1 MKLGGVSLETFQREE
16 FDFRGISFAGMK
28 LGDFCMK
35 NMTLKNIA
43 KACGG
48 KLFGGREDMEIAGA
62 VTDSRQ
68 VEKDFLFFAIQGERV
83 DGHQFIPQVME
94 KGAACAV
101 CEKLPETAETG
112 KAAGSYILVE
122 DVKKALQDIA
132 AFYRSGLDIPVV
144 GITGSV
150 GKTSTKEFIAAVLE
164 QKYKVLKTQ
173 GNFNNEIGVPLTLL
187 RIREEHEVAVVEM
200 GINHFGEMH
209 RLSRMAAPDIVVM
222 TNIGDCHLEAL
233 GSREGILK
241 AKSEIFDYM
250 KEDGK
255 VILNGDD
262 DLLSTIEEVRGH
274 MPVTFGKNKNNT
286 CYAIDIHSRGLFG
299 SSAGI
304 CLRSGSFQAEIPLP
318 GEHMVYNALAAA
330 AVGEALGLSVDEI
343 AAGIS
348 AVKPTA
354 GRSNLMKCGDKV
366 IIDDCYN
373 ANPVSMCAALDL
385 LAQADTRKTAILG
398 DMFELGENAEKLH
411 ADVGRY
417 ASGLALDVIVF
428 VGEMSAAAAGE
439 AKAANTGKSEIYY
452 YPTKEALLQ
461 ELRHIVKA
469 GDTVLVK
476 ASHGMGFAEI
486 VEELKRA

>member
-1 MKLGGVSLETFQREE
+1 
-16 FDFRGISFAGMK
+16 
-28 LGDFCMK
+28 MK

-43 KACGG
+43 EACGG
-48 KLFGGREDMEIAGA
+48 RLLGGRADLEIAGA
-62 VTDSRQ
+62 VMDSRQ
-68 VEKDFLFFAIQGERV
+68 IEKDFLFFAIQGERV
-83 DGHQFIPQVME
+83 DGHRFIPQVME

-101 CEKLPETAETG
+101 CEKLPETEETG
-112 KAAGSYILVE
+112 RYKGSYILVE

-132 AFYRSGLDIPVV
+132 AFYRRGLDIPVV

-164 QKYKVLKTQ
+164 RKYKVLKTQ
-173 GNFNNEIGVPLTLL
+173 GNYNNEIGVPLTLL
-187 RIREEHEVAVVEM
+187 RIREEHEAAVVEM

-241 AKSEIFDYM
+241 AKSEIFDFM
-250 KEDGK
+250 KENGT
-255 VILNGDD
+255 VIINGDD
-262 DLLSTIEEVRGH
+262 DMLSTIKEVRGH
-274 MPVTFGKNKNNT
+274 KPGTFGKNKNNL
-286 CYAIDIHSRGLFG
+286 CYATNIRSVGLLG
-299 SSAGI
+299 SSAEI
-304 CLRSGSFQAEIPLP
+304 HLPSGSFQAEIPLP
-318 GEHMVYNALAAA
+318 GEHMVYNAMAAA
-330 AVGEALGLSVDEI
+330 SVGEALGLSPEEI
-343 AAGIS
+343 ADGIS

-354 GRSNLMKCGDKV
+354 GRSNLIKCGDNV

-385 LAQADTRKTAILG
+385 LAQADTRKTAGLG

-411 ADVGRY
+411 GDVGRY
-417 ASGLALDVIVF
+417 AAGLGLDVIIC
-428 VGEMSAAAAGE
+428 VGELSEEMARE
-439 AKAANTGKSEIYY
+439 AKAANTGKSEIHY
-452 YPTKEALLQ
+452 YPAKEDLLR
-461 ELRHIVKA
+461 ELQDIIKP

-486 VEELKRA
+486 VEKLKQK

>member
-1 MKLGGVSLETFQREE
+1 
-16 FDFRGISFAGMK
+16 
-28 LGDFCMK
+28 
-35 NMTLKNIA
+35 MTLKNIT

-48 KLFGGREDMEIAGA
+48 KLFGGREDLEIAGA
-62 VTDSRQ
+62 VMDSRQ
-68 VEKDFLFFAIQGERV
+68 IEKDFLFFAIRGERV
-83 DGHQFIPQVME
+83 DGHRFIPQVME

-101 CEKLPETAETG
+101 CEELPGAEEVE
-112 KAAGSYILVE
+112 KSAGAYILVE
-122 DVKKALQDIA
+122 DVKKAMQDIA

-173 GNFNNEIGVPLTLL
+173 GNYNNEIGVPLTLL
-187 RIREEHEVAVVEM
+187 RIREEHDVAVVEM

-209 RLSRMAAPDIVVM
+209 RLSRMAVPDIVVM

-241 AKSEIFDYM
+241 AKSEIFDFM
-250 KEDGK
+250 KENGT
-255 VILNGDD
+255 VIINGDD
-262 DLLSTIEEVRGH
+262 DMLSTIKEAH
-274 MPVTFGKNKNNT
+274 KNTPVTFGKNKNNK
-286 CYAIDIHSRGLFG
+286 CYATNIRSNGLFG
-299 SSAGI
+299 SGAVI
-304 CLRSGSFQAEIPLP
+304 CLPSGSFQADIPLP

-330 AVGEALGLSVDEI
+330 AVGEALGLSVEEI
-343 AAGIS
+343 ADGIS

-354 GRSNLMKCGDKV
+354 GRSNLIKCGDKV

-385 LAQADTRKTAILG
+385 LAQADTRKAAVLG

-411 ADVGRY
+411 GDVGRY
-417 ASGLALDVIVF
+417 AAELATDVILC
-428 VGEMSAAAAGE
+428 VGELSVEMARE
-439 AKAANTGKSEIYY
+439 AEAANTGKSEIHY
-452 YPTKEALLQ
+452 YPAKEDLLR
-461 ELRHIVKA
+461 ELQDIIKP

-486 VEELKRA
+486 VEKLKQA

>member
-1 MKLGGVSLETFQREE
+1 
-16 FDFRGISFAGMK
+16 
-28 LGDFCMK
+28 MK

-48 KLFGGREDMEIAGA
+48 KLFGGREDLEISGA
-62 VTDSRQ
+62 VMDSRQ
-68 VEKDFLFFAIQGERV
+68 IEKDFLFFAIKGERV

-101 CEKLPETAETG
+101 CEKLPEAEETG
-112 KAAGSYILVE
+112 KYTGSYILVE
-122 DVKKALQDIA
+122 DVKKAMQDIA

-173 GNFNNEIGVPLTLL
+173 GNYNNELGVPLTLL
-187 RIREEHEVAVVEM
+187 RIREEHEAAVVEM

-241 AKSEIFDYM
+241 AKSEIFDFM
-250 KEDGK
+250 KENGT
-255 VILNGDD
+255 VIINGDD
-262 DLLSTIEEVRGH
+262 DMLSMIKEVHGH
-274 MPVTFGKNKNNT
+274 TPVTFGKNKNNL
-286 CYAIDIHSRGLFG
+286 CYATDIRSKGLFG
-299 SSAGI
+299 SSAE
-304 CLRSGSFQAEIPLP
+304 LHLPSGSFQAEIPLP

-354 GRSNLMKCGDKV
+354 GRSNLIECKDKV
-366 IIDDCYN
+366 VIDDCYN

-385 LAQADTRKTAILG
+385 LAQADTRKAAVLG

-411 ADVGRY
+411 GDVGRH
-417 ASGLALDVIVF
+417 AAELALDVIVC
-428 VGEMSAAAAGE
+428 VGEMSAEMARE
-439 AKAANTGKSEIYY
+439 ARTANTGKSEIHY
-452 YPTKEALLQ
+452 YPTKKDLLR
-461 ELRHIVKA
+461 ELQDIVKP

-476 ASHGMGFAEI
+476 ASHGMGFEEI
-486 VEELKRA
+486 VENLKQA

>member
-1 MKLGGVSLETFQREE
+1 
-16 FDFRGISFAGMK
+16 
-28 LGDFCMK
+28 MK

-43 KACGG
+43 RACGG
-48 KLFGGREDMEIAGA
+48 KLFGGREDLEIAGA
-62 VTDSRQ
+62 VMDSRQ
-68 VEKDFLFFAIQGERV
+68 IEKDFLFFAIQGERV
-83 DGHQFIPQVME
+83 DGHRFIPRVME

-101 CEKLPETAETG
+101 CEKLPETEETG
-112 KAAGSYILVE
+112 KYAGSYILVE
-122 DVKKALQDIA
+122 DVKKAMQDIA

-173 GNFNNEIGVPLTLL
+173 GNYNNEIGVPLTLL
-187 RIREEHEVAVVEM
+187 RIREEHEAAVVEM

-241 AKSEIFDYM
+241 AKSEIFDFM
-250 KEDGK
+250 KENGTI
-255 VILNGDD
+255 ILNGDD
-262 DLLSTIEEVRGH
+262 DMLSTIKEVH
-274 MPVTFGKNKNNT
+274 SHKPVTFGKNKNNL
-286 CYAIDIHSRGLFG
+286 CYATDIRSMGLLG
-299 SSAGI
+299 SSAVI
-304 CLRSGSFQAEIPLP
+304 HLPSGSFQVRIPLP

-330 AVGEALGLSVDEI
+330 AAGEALGLSAEEI

-354 GRSNLMKCGDKV
+354 GRSNLIKCGDKV
-366 IIDDCYN
+366 VIDDCYN

-385 LAQADTRKTAILG
+385 LAQADTRKTAVLG

-411 ADVGRY
+411 GDVGRY
-417 ASGLALDVIVF
+417 AAELGLDVIIC
-428 VGEMSAAAAGE
+428 VGELSAEMAGD
-439 AKAANTGKSEIYY
+439 AKAANTGKSEIRY
-452 YPTKEALLQ
+452 YPAKEDLLR
-461 ELRHIVKA
+461 ELKDIIKP

-486 VEELKRA
+486 VEKLKQV

>member
-1 MKLGGVSLETFQREE
+1 
-16 FDFRGISFAGMK
+16 
-28 LGDFCMK
+28 MK

-48 KLFGGREDMEIAGA
+48 KLFGGREDLEIAGA
-62 VTDSRQ
+62 VMDSRQ
-68 VEKDFLFFAIQGERV
+68 IEKDFLFFAIQGERV
-83 DGHQFIPQVME
+83 DGHRFIPQVME
-94 KGAACAV
+94 EGAACAV
-101 CEKLPETAETG
+101 CEKLPEMEETG
-112 KAAGSYILVE
+112 RYTGSYILVE

-132 AFYRSGLDIPVV
+132 AFYRGGLDIPVV

-173 GNFNNEIGVPLTLL
+173 GNYNNEIGVPLTLL
-187 RIREEHEVAVVEM
+187 RIREEHDVAVVEM

-241 AKSEIFDYM
+241 AKSEIFDFM
-250 KEDGK
+250 KENG
-255 VILNGDD
+255 IIIINGDD
-262 DLLSTIEEVRGH
+262 DMLSTIKEVRGYK
-274 MPVTFGKNKNNT
+274 PATFGKNKNNM
-286 CYAIDIHSRGLFG
+286 CYVTDIHSMGLFG
-299 SSAGI
+299 SSAVI
-304 CLRSGSFQAEIPLP
+304 HLPSGSLQARIPLL
-318 GEHMVYNALAAA
+318 GEHMVYNAMAAA
-330 AVGEALGLSVDEI
+330 SVGEALGLSPEEI
-343 AAGIS
+343 ADGIS

-354 GRSNLMKCGDKV
+354 GRSNLIKCGDKV

-385 LAQADTRKTAILG
+385 LAQADTRKTAVLG

-411 ADVGRY
+411 GDVGRY
-417 ASGLALDVIVF
+417 AAGLGLDVIIC
-428 VGEMSAAAAGE
+428 VGELSEEMARE
-439 AKAANTGKSEIYY
+439 AKAANTGKSEIRY
-452 YPTKEALLQ
+452 YPAKEDLLR
-461 ELRHIVKA
+461 ELQDIIKP

-486 VEELKRA
+486 VEKLKQA